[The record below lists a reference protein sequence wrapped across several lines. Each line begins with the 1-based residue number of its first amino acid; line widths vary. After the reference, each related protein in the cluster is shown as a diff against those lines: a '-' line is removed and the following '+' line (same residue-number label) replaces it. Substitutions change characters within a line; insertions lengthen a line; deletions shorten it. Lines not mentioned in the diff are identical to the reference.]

1 MFSRDESVQI
11 TIDIR
16 VGYESTEII
25 CLHYCFFFFFNSA
38 RMHKLDQKEH
48 LTHLKQVK

>member
-1 MFSRDESVQI
+1 MNLFKLRLI
-11 TIDIR
+11 LGLGMKAR
-16 VGYESTEII
+16 K
-25 CLHYCFFFFFNSA
+25 YCVYTTVFFLLLLLFFNSA